1 MVFKVKEIQ
10 IERASLLNMFY
21 TRTPDHTLTRAPD
34 HTLDQ
39 HIGFQSGFQVLLVL
53 PRIMFGSNSVCCTIF
68 GKKLSNFFKGL

>member
-39 HIGFQSGFQVLLVL
+39 HIGFQSGFQVFLVL
-53 PRIMFGSNSVCCTIF
+53 PHIMFGSSSVCCTERGGGTEMCVF
-68 GKKLSNFFKGL
+68 A